1 MANFVKKVGLLIP
14 ESNPNVED
22 RLSKTLAREVEIY
35 SNNLTGTKCSLCP
48 FRVLSRFSSLRNHLK
63 YHCKKNMYIADICLS
78 HMNVVRAIFDY
89 RLAIDPISNEDVDT
103 PDLLSLSATLI
114 AK

>member
-1 MANFVKKVGLLIP
+1 
-14 ESNPNVED
+14 
-22 RLSKTLAREVEIY
+22 
-35 SNNLTGTKCSLCP
+35 
-48 FRVLSRFSSLRNHLK
+48 
-63 YHCKKNMYIADICLS
+63 MYIADIRS
-78 HMNVVRAIFDY
+78 PQMNVVRAIFDY